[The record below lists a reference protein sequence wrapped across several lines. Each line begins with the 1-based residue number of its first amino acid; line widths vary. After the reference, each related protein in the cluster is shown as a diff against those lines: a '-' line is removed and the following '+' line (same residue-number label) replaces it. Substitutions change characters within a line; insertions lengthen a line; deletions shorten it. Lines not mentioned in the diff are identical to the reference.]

1 MSASAHGG
9 GAREHAAEGGHEND
23 RIAVVGFSGRYPG
36 ASSPQEL
43 WQLLRDGKE
52 AHTEFTEE
60 QLRASG
66 VPEALLDDPRLVRR
80 RPVLDGVEYFDA
92 AFFGC
97 TPREAELMDPQQ
109 RLFLECSFEA
119 LQSAGYDPASFAGAV
134 GVFGGGGPTSYW
146 QRHLSADPAY
156 LREVGEFQALLGNEK
171 DFLAPRVSY
180 RLDLRGPSMSVLTG
194 CSSSLVAVHLA
205 VQSLLGGESD
215 LALAGGVTVYFPQQ
229 AGYVHNEGG
238 VNSPDG
244 RCRAFAADA
253 NGTVPGDGAGVVA
266 LKRLADAVAD
276 GDQILGVLLGTAVNN
291 DGAHKVGFTAPSV
304 DGQAEVIAEALAVAG
319 VEAESVSYVETHGT
333 GTPLGDRVEVAA
345 LTEAFG
351 TEKLGYCTLGSL
363 KPNIGHTDTAA
374 GVLGLIKVLLALRHE
389 EIPPVANCAVPHPEI
404 DFPNTPFRVSSR
416 PTPWPRG
423 SEERRAGIS
432 SFSVG
437 GTNAHIVVAEPPPP
451 ARSSADDTP
460 QLLLL
465 SARSD
470 TALQRSGAALADAL
484 RTEAAPDLAAVAHT
498 LRTGRHAF
506 AHRMALVCHDRA
518 EAVTALDGTG
528 VTPVT
533 VGRVDPAGST
543 TPRVAFLFPG
553 QGSQRLAMGRGLY
566 ATQPA
571 YRAVV
576 DECAELLAPDL
587 GEDLRVAL
595 FPASDDADALDL
607 AARRL
612 TETRLAQPA
621 LFTTQYA
628 LARLLGAWGVQPA
641 ALLGHSIGELTA
653 ACLSGVLTLPD
664 ALRAVALRGRLLQDC
679 PSGAMASVPLSA
691 ERVRALLDPADEVS
705 VAAVN
710 GPERTVVSGPVAAL
724 GELTARLTAQ
734 GHRVTALRTSH
745 AFHSALTAP
754 AVEPFAAVMAG
765 LRLGVPEVPF
775 VSNVTGTWIT
785 PEQATD
791 PAYWGRQ
798 LREPVLFGDGLL
810 TLRGTPGQTLLE
822 VGAGNTLRALAGRG
836 GPGGGPVVATLGGDH
851 DAADAAPLL
860 DTVAQLWVRG
870 VPVDLDALGGG
881 APARRVALP
890 TYPFE
895 RQRYFVDVPLGVT
908 AVRAAPPAE
917 EALDASGAAE
927 PDRTADGPATSRP
940 ARYDRPDLPTAY
952 TAPRTPLEETV
963 ADIWQDVMGVAPVG
977 AHDNFFDLGGHSLL
991 AAQVVTRLQS
1001 RLPVALTVTDLLSQA
1016 QTVAQMAEAVERRLH
1031 EKLLGMSDEDAVRML
1046 DE

>member
-1 MSASAHGG
+1 MNEATYDHGLPERG
-9 GAREHAAEGGHEND
+9 EQGPRGDDD

-36 ASSPQEL
+36 AASPEEF
-43 WQLLRDGKE
+43 WRLLHDGAE

-66 VPEALLDDPRLVRR
+66 VPDALLDDPRLVRR
-80 RPVLDGVEYFDA
+80 RPVLDGVEFFDA

-119 LQSAGYDPASFAGAV
+119 LQSAGYDPAAFAGSV

-156 LREVGEFQALLGNEK
+156 LHEVGDFQALLGNEK

-215 LALAGGVTVYFPQQ
+215 LALAGGVTVYFPQR

-266 LKRLADAVAD
+266 LKRLADALAD
-276 GDQILGVLLGTAVNN
+276 GDQVLGVLLGTAVNN

-304 DGQAEVIAEALAVAG
+304 GGQAEVIAEALAVAG
-319 VEAESVSYVETHGT
+319 AEAESISYVETHGT

-389 EIPPVANCAVPHPEI
+389 EIPPVANCAVPHPDI
-404 DFPNTPFRVSSR
+404 DFPSTPFRVSSL

-423 SEERRAGIS
+423 TEARRAGIS

-437 GTNAHIVVAEPPPP
+437 GTNAHIVVEEPPLPLP
-451 ARSSADDTP
+451 SPADDGP
-460 QLLLL
+460 QLLVL
-465 SARSD
+465 SALGD
-470 TALQRSGAALADAL
+470 AALQRSGAALADAL
-484 RTEAAPDLAAVAHT
+484 RADTAPDLADAAHT
-498 LRTGRHAF
+498 LRVGRRAF
-506 AHRMALVCHDRA
+506 THRMALVCRDRA
-518 EAVTALDGTG
+518 EAVAALDGTG
-528 VTPVT
+528 ITPVT
-533 VGRVDPAGST
+533 VGRSDPTGPA
-543 TPRVAFLFPG
+543 PDVAFLFPG
-553 QGSQRLAMGRGLY
+553 QGSQRLHMGRGLY
-566 ATQPA
+566 ETQPA

-576 DECAELLAPDL
+576 DECAELLAPEL
-587 GEDLRVAL
+587 GEDLRAAL
-595 FPASDDADALDL
+595 FPDPGDADAVDR
-607 AARRL
+607 ATRRL

-628 LARLLGAWGVQPA
+628 LARLLGTWGVSPT
-641 ALLGHSIGELTA
+641 ALLGHSIGEFTA
-653 ACLSGVLTLPD
+653 ACLSGVVALPD
-664 ALRAVALRGRLLQDC
+664 ALRVVALRGRLLQEC
-679 PSGAMASVPLSA
+679 PPGAMASVPLA
-691 ERVRALLDPADEVS
+691 ADRVRELADSVGDVS

-710 GPERTVVSGPVAAL
+710 GPEQTVVSGPVAAVD
-724 GELTARLTAQ
+724 ELTRRLTAE
-734 GHRVTALRTSH
+734 GHRVTGLRTSH
-745 AFHSALTAP
+745 AFHSALTAS
-754 AVEPFAAVMAG
+754 AVEPFTAALAG
-765 LRLGVPEVPF
+765 VPLHAPEVPY

-785 PEQATD
+785 AEQATD

-798 LREPVLFGDGLL
+798 LRDPVLFADGLR
-810 TLRGTPGQTLLE
+810 TLREVPGRTLLE

-836 GPGGGPVVATLGGDH
+836 TGPGGAPVVATLGTDQ
-851 DAADAAPLL
+851 DAADAGPLL
-860 DTVAQLWVRG
+860 DAVAQLWVRG
-870 VPVDLDALGGG
+870 VPVDLGALGGEG
-881 APARRVALP
+881 PRRRVALP

-895 RQRYFVDVPLGVT
+895 RQRYFVDVPTGPS
-908 AVRAAPPAE
+908 AAPALSPSPSARTTSPAPAE
-917 EALDASGAAE
+917 APHE
-927 PDRTADGPATSRP
+927 PRLTRYERP
-940 ARYDRPDLPTAY
+940 ELPTAY
-952 TAPRTPLEETV
+952 TAPRTALEETV
-963 ADIWQDVMGVAPVG
+963 AEVWQDVMGVTPVG

-991 AAQVVTRLQS
+991 AAQVVTRLQDL
-1001 RLPVALTVTDLLSQA
+1001 LPVTLTVTDLLSQA
-1016 QTVAQMAEAVERRLH
+1016 QTVAQTAEAVERRLH
-1031 EKLLGMSDEDAVRML
+1031 EKLLAMSDDDAARL
-1046 DE
+1046 LGD

>member
-1 MSASAHGG
+1 MNAYSHDDEPLERGDDERG
-9 GAREHAAEGGHEND
+9 DD

-36 ASSPQEL
+36 ASSPREF
-43 WQLLRDGKE
+43 WALLRDGKE

-66 VPEALLDDPRLVRR
+66 VPEALLNDPRLVRR
-80 RPVLDGVEYFDA
+80 RPVLDGVELFDA

-109 RLFLECSFEA
+109 RLFLECSLEA
-119 LQSAGYDPASFAGAV
+119 LQSSGYDPAAFDGSI

-156 LREVGEFQALLGNEK
+156 LHEVGEFHALLGNEK

-229 AGYVHNEGG
+229 AGYVHNAGG

-266 LKRLADAVAD
+266 LKRLADALAD
-276 GDQILGVLLGTAVNN
+276 GDQVLGVLLGTAVNN

-304 DGQAEVIAEALAVAG
+304 GGQAEVIAEALAVAD
-319 VEAESVSYVETHGT
+319 VESESISYVETHGT

-351 TEKLGYCTLGSL
+351 TEKRGFCTLGSL

-374 GVLGLIKVLLALRHE
+374 GVLGLIKVLLSLRHE
-389 EIPPVANCAVPHPEI
+389 EIPPAVNCAVPHPDI

-423 SEERRAGIS
+423 GEARRAGIS

-437 GTNAHIVVAEPPPP
+437 GTNAHIVVEEPPLP
-451 ARSSADDTP
+451 APSAADEGP
-460 QLLLL
+460 QLLVL
-465 SARSD
+465 SAHGD
-470 TALQRSGAALADAL
+470 AALQRSGAALADCLRAEEAPAL
-484 RTEAAPDLAAVAHT
+484 ADAAHT
-498 LRTGRHAF
+498 LRVGRPAY
-506 AHRMALVCHDRA
+506 AHRMALVSHDRA
-518 EAVTALDGTG
+518 EAVSALDGTG

-533 VGRVDPAGST
+533 VGRADPSGPA
-543 TPRVAFLFPG
+543 PDVAFLFPG

-566 ATQPA
+566 ETQPA

-576 DECAELLAPDL
+576 DECAALLAPEL
-587 GEDLRVAL
+587 GEDLRAAL
-595 FPASDDADALDL
+595 YPATEDADALDR
-607 AARRL
+607 ATRHL

-628 LARLLGAWGVQPA
+628 LARLLGTWGVHPA
-641 ALLGHSIGELTA
+641 ALLGHSVGEFTA
-653 ACLSGVLTLPD
+653 ACLSGVLALPD
-664 ALRAVALRGRLLQDC
+664 ALRMVALRGRLLQDC
-679 PSGAMASVPLSA
+679 PPGAMASVPLAA
-691 ERVRALLDPADEVS
+691 ERVRELLDPAGEVT

-710 GPERTVVSGPVAAL
+710 APEQTVVSGPVAAVE
-724 GELTARLTAQ
+724 ELTGRIVAA

-745 AFHSALTAP
+745 AFHSALTAS
-754 AVEPFAAVMAG
+754 AVEPFTAAMAG
-765 LRLGVPEVPF
+765 VRLGAPEVPYL
-775 VSNVTGTWIT
+775 SNVTGTWIT

-798 LREPVLFGDGLL
+798 LREPVLFGEALR
-810 TLRGTPGQTLLE
+810 TLRDAPARTLLE

-836 GPGGGPVVATLGGDH
+836 SGPGGAPVVATLGSGQ

-860 DTVAQLWVRG
+860 DAMAQLWVRG
-870 VPVDLDALGGG
+870 VPVDLSALGGD
-881 APARRVALP
+881 ARRRRVALP

-895 RQRYFVDVPLGVT
+895 RQRYFVDVPTGVVG
-908 AVRAAPPAE
+908 ARVAAPSSAAAAAPEPAVPAE
-917 EALDASGAAE
+917 TPEE
-927 PDRTADGPATSRP
+927 PRLTRYQRP
-940 ARYDRPDLPTAY
+940 ELPTAY

-963 ADIWQDVMGVAPVG
+963 AEVWQDVMGVTPVG

-991 AAQVVTRLQS
+991 AAQVVARLQAL
-1001 RLPVALTVTDLLSQA
+1001 LPVTLTVTDLLSQA
-1016 QTVAQMAEAVERRLH
+1016 QTVAQTAEAVERRLH
-1031 EKLLGMSDEDAVRML
+1031 EKLLGMSDEEAARL
-1046 DE
+1046 LGE

>member
-1 MSASAHGG
+1 MTEDAYGDGPGRRGEQGEHGD
-9 GAREHAAEGGHEND
+9 D

-36 ASSPQEL
+36 ASSPQEF
-43 WQLLRDGKE
+43 WKLLLDGRE

-80 RPVLDGVEYFDA
+80 RPVLDGVEFFDA
-92 AFFGC
+92 DFFGC

-119 LQSAGYDPASFAGAV
+119 LQSAGYDPAAFTGSI

-156 LREVGEFQALLGNEK
+156 LQDVGEFQALLGNEK

-215 LALAGGVTVYFPQQ
+215 LALAGGVTVYFPQR

-244 RCRAFAADA
+244 HCRAFAAEA

-266 LKRLADAVAD
+266 LKRLADALAD
-276 GDQILGVLLGTAVNN
+276 GDQVLGVLLGTAVNN

-304 DGQAEVIAEALAVAG
+304 GGQAEVVAEALAVAG
-319 VEAESVSYVETHGT
+319 AEAESISYVEAHGT

-351 TEKLGYCTLGSL
+351 TEKRGYCTLGSL

-374 GVLGLIKVLLALRHE
+374 GVLGLIKVLLALDHE
-389 EIPPVANCAVPHPEI
+389 AIPPLVNCAVPHPDI
-404 DFPNTPFRVSSR
+404 DFPGTPFRVSSE

-423 SEERRAGIS
+423 TEARRAGIS

-437 GTNAHIVVAEPPPP
+437 GTNAHVVVEEPPLP
-451 ARSSADDTP
+451 APSPADGRP
-460 QLLLL
+460 QLLVL
-465 SARSD
+465 SALGDAS
-470 TALQRSGAALADAL
+470 LQRSGAALADAL
-484 RTEAAPDLAAVAHT
+484 RTDSAPDLADAAHT
-498 LRTGRHAF
+498 LRVGRQAF
-506 AHRMALVCHDRA
+506 GHRMALVCRDRA
-518 EAVTALDGTG
+518 DAVAALDGTG
-528 VTPVT
+528 ITPVT
-533 VGRVDPAGST
+533 VGRVDPAGP
-543 TPRVAFLFPG
+543 TPDVAFLFPG

-566 ATQPA
+566 ETQPA

-576 DECAELLAPDL
+576 DECAELLAPEL
-587 GEDLRVAL
+587 GEDLRTAL
-595 FPASDDADALDL
+595 FPGPGGAAALDR

-628 LARLLGAWGVQPA
+628 LARLLGDWGVHPA
-641 ALLGHSIGELTA
+641 ALLGHSVGEFTA
-653 ACLSGVLTLPD
+653 ACLSGVLDLPD
-664 ALRAVALRGRLLQDC
+664 ALRMVALRGRLLQDC
-679 PSGAMASVPLSA
+679 PPGAMASVPLSA
-691 ERVRALLDPADEVS
+691 ERVRELLGARDDVS

-710 GPERTVVSGPVAAL
+710 GPEQTVVSGPVAAL
-724 GELTARLTAQ
+724 DEVTGRLVADGYT
-734 GHRVTALRTSH
+734 VTGLRTSH
-745 AFHSALTAP
+745 AFHSALVAS
-754 AVEPFAAVMAG
+754 AVEPFTTAMAG
-765 LRLGVPEVPF
+765 VRLNAPAVPF

-798 LREPVLFGDGLL
+798 LRAPVLFGDGLRA
-810 TLRGTPGQTLLE
+810 LREAPARTLLE

-836 GPGGGPVVATLGGDH
+836 TGSGGAPVIPTLGADQ
-851 DAADAAPLL
+851 DAADAGPLL
-860 DTVAQLWVRG
+860 EAVAQLWCLG
-870 VPVDLDALGGG
+870 VPVDLGALGGDG
-881 APARRVALP
+881 RRRRVALP

-895 RQRYFVDVPLGVT
+895 RRRYFVDVPAGGATVPT
-908 AVRAAPPAE
+908 APAATTGPS
-917 EALDASGAAE
+917 DGAA
-927 PDRTADGPATSRP
+927 GATGAPEESRLT
-940 ARYDRPDLPTAY
+940 RYERPELPTAY
-952 TAPRTPLEETV
+952 TAPRTPLEKTV
-963 ADIWQDVMGVAPVG
+963 AEVWQDVMGVTPVG
-977 AHDNFFDLGGHSLL
+977 AHDNFFDLGGHSLV
-991 AAQVVTRLQS
+991 AAQVVTRLQTL
-1001 RLPVALTVTDLLSQA
+1001 LPVTLTVTDLLSQA
-1016 QTVAQMAEAVERRLH
+1016 QTVAQMAGVVEQRLH
-1031 EKLLGMSDEDAVRML
+1031 EKLLGMSDDDAARL
-1046 DE
+1046 LGE

>member
-1 MSASAHGG
+1 VNASTYGG
-9 GAREHAAEGGHEND
+9 AAREHGEESGHEDD

-36 ASSPQEL
+36 APSPQEF

-52 AHTEFTEE
+52 AHTEFTGE

-66 VPEALLDDPRLVRR
+66 VPEALRNDPRLVRR
-80 RPVLDGVEYFDA
+80 RPVLERVEFFDA

-119 LQSAGYDPASFAGAV
+119 LQSAGYDPSVFTGSI

-146 QRHLSADPAY
+146 QHHLSADPAY
-156 LREVGEFQALLGNEK
+156 LHEVGDFQALLGNEK

-229 AGYVHNEGG
+229 AGYVYNEGG

-266 LKRLADAVAD
+266 LKRLADALAD

-304 DGQAEVIAEALAVAG
+304 SGQAEVIAEALAVAG
-319 VEAESVSYVETHGT
+319 VEAESISYVEAHGT

-389 EIPPVANCAVPHPEI
+389 EIPPVANCAVPHPDI

-423 SEERRAGIS
+423 AEERRAGIS

-437 GTNAHIVVAEPPPP
+437 GTNAHIVVAEPPLTAPSP
-451 ARSSADDTP
+451 AESRP
-460 QLLLL
+460 QLLVL
-465 SARSD
+465 SAHGD
-470 TALQRSGAALADAL
+470 GALQRSGAALADAL
-484 RTEAAPDLAAVAHT
+484 RTEPAPELADVAHT
-498 LRTGRHAF
+498 LRVGRQAF

-518 EAVTALDGTG
+518 DAVAALDGTG
-528 VTPVT
+528 VTPLT
-533 VGRVDPAGST
+533 VGRIDPTGSAAE
-543 TPRVAFLFPG
+543 VAFLFPG

-566 ATQPA
+566 ATEPA

-576 DECAELLAPDL
+576 DECAELLAPEL
-587 GEDLRVAL
+587 GEDLRAAL
-595 FPASDDADALDL
+595 FPASGEAHALDRATL
-607 AARRL
+607 RL

-628 LARLLGAWGVQPA
+628 LARLLGTWGLRPA

-653 ACLSGVLTLPD
+653 ACLSGVITLPD
-664 ALRAVALRGRLLQDC
+664 ALRVVALRGRLLQAC
-679 PSGAMASVPLSA
+679 PPGAMASVPLSA
-691 ERVRALLDPADEVS
+691 ERVRALLAPAGVVS
-705 VAAVN
+705 IAAVN
-710 GPERTVVSGPVAAL
+710 GPEQTVVSGPVAAL
-724 GELTARLTAQ
+724 DELTKRLTAE
-734 GHRVTALRTSH
+734 GHCVTALRTSH
-745 AFHSALTAP
+745 AFHSALTAS
-754 AVEPFAAVMAG
+754 AVEPFAAAMSSIG
-765 LRLGVPEVPF
+765 LNAPDVPF

-791 PAYWGRQ
+791 PGYWGRQ
-798 LREPVLFGDGLL
+798 LREPVLFGDGLR
-810 TLRGTPGQTLLE
+810 TLREVPGRTLLE
-822 VGAGNTLRALAGRG
+822 VGAGNTLRSLAGRG
-836 GPGGGPVVATLGGDH
+836 SAPGGGPVVATLGSGH

-860 DTVAQLWVRG
+860 DAVAQLWVRG
-870 VPVDLDALGGG
+870 VPVDLEALSGS
-881 APARRVALP
+881 APLRRVALP

-895 RQRYFVDVPLGVT
+895 RQRYFVDVPVGIAAAPAASPAGQAHDTSGASEPGQT
-908 AVRAAPPAE
+908 AVVPVE
-917 EALDASGAAE
+917 
-927 PDRTADGPATSRP
+927 SRP
-940 ARYDRPDLPTAY
+940 ARYGRPDLPTVY
-952 TAPRTPLEETV
+952 TAPRTPLEEAV
-963 ADIWQDVMGVAPVG
+963 AEVWQGVMGVTPVG

-991 AAQVVTRLQS
+991 AAQVVARLQS
-1001 RLPVALTVTDLLSQA
+1001 RLPVTLTVTDLLSQA

-1031 EKLLGMSDEDAVRML
+1031 EKLLDMSDDDAARL
-1046 DE
+1046 LGE